1 MNKLIESKTKE
12 SRKQKTEGY
21 KNYIL
26 NHWKGIQNMKNSL
39 CKSSMEA
46 HIEHCIASNFS
57 NVPKAYSSNNIEQ
70 YLKLHEMFLNGV
82 NILDYCLQS
91 YNSDDDYVY
100 NDKKKELD
108 FSMFENSNSN
118 VPILYTSNN
127 LSSVLSCICHP
138 SGLFR

>member
-1 MNKLIESKTKE
+1 
-12 SRKQKTEGY
+12 
-21 KNYIL
+21 
-26 NHWKGIQNMKNSL
+26 MKNSL
-39 CKSSMEA
+39 YKSSMEA

-70 YLKLHEMFLNGV
+70 YLKLHKMFLNGV

-100 NDKKKELD
+100 NDKEKELD
-108 FSMFENSNSN
+108 FSMFESSNSN

-127 LSSVLSCICHP
+127 LSSVLSGICHP
-138 SGLFR
+138 NGLFR

>member
-1 MNKLIESKTKE
+1 MDKLIESKTKE

-39 CKSSMEA
+39 CKSSIEA
-46 HIEHCIASNFS
+46 HIEHCIASTFS
-57 NVPKAYSSNNIEQ
+57 NVPKSYSSNNIEQ

-91 YNSDDDYVY
+91 YNSDDDYVC
-100 NDKKKELD
+100 L
-108 FSMFENSNSN
+108 
-118 VPILYTSNN
+118 LYTSDAADD
-127 LSSVLSCICHP
+127 
-138 SGLFR
+138 